1 MSTREPPEKGKWYL
15 IGTRQDDV
23 SIVMKGEAADEI
35 CVQCLD
41 LGSGEYYSFGRLHC
55 VVLVDAARWRGL
67 ESVREVQP
75 TPTEQ
80 ALSDLID
87 AMHAVDAA
95 PDVEPDHDGPEL
107 EQLQNAYQKFE
118 KAMEAAIRANG
129 DTWQPVDPPMMGAA
143 IRALATLDPI
153 PSWISFMGI
162 FRLIPDIQGLCKE
175 GFFTKSEEHGPITP
189 TDLFFERVA
198 RWVTRRGEVL

>member
-1 MSTREPPEKGKWYL
+1 MKKIQPYPAVLRRAPEPVHKAATPSPEGPSTQVGPEPMTPKPSEL
-15 IGTRQDDV
+15 PRFL
-23 SIVMKGEAADEI
+23 MEA
-35 CVQCLD
+35 VP
-41 LGSGEYYSFGRLHC
+41 YSNTFGR
-55 VVLVDAARWRGL
+55 VEREIGAAL
-67 ESVREVQP
+67 Y
-75 TPTEQ
+75 
-80 ALSDLID
+80 
-87 AMHAVDAA
+87 
-95 PDVEPDHDGPEL
+95 VE
-107 EQLQNAYQKFE
+107 AC
-118 KAMEAAIRANG
+118 RANG

>member
-1 MSTREPPEKGKWYL
+1 MT
-15 IGTRQDDV
+15 DV
-23 SIVMKGEAADEI
+23 HRPKPSELPRFLMEA
-35 CVQCLD
+35 VP
-41 LGSGEYYSFGRLHC
+41 YSNTFGR
-55 VVLVDAARWRGL
+55 VEREIGAAL
-67 ESVREVQP
+67 Y
-75 TPTEQ
+75 
-80 ALSDLID
+80 
-87 AMHAVDAA
+87 
-95 PDVEPDHDGPEL
+95 VE
-107 EQLQNAYQKFE
+107 AC
-118 KAMEAAIRANG
+118 RANG